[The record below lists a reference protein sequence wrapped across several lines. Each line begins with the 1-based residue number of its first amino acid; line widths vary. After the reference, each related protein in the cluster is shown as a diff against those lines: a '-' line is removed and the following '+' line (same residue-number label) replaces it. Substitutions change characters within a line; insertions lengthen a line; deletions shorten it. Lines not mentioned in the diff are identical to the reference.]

1 MKMHK
6 DAHQKSRCLPR
17 LWAANLCQGWKQLA
31 KQGAAHPTIE
41 TPFPHT
47 KGVQQRALGAWKA
60 RSPCHRNRLS
70 KNTHQK
76 KKSFISADWITK
88 SVRAQRKVGVTKA
101 CHLSEPLKTIVHATG
116 RVPRPE
122 NHCTGDIKLG

>member
-1 MKMHK
+1 MHK

-60 RSPCHRNRLS
+60 RSPLPQKQTQQEH
-70 KNTHQK
+70 TPK
-76 KKSFISADWITK
+76 KKVSYQQI
-88 SVRAQRKVGVTKA
+88 G
-101 CHLSEPLKTIVHATG
+101 
-116 RVPRPE
+116 
-122 NHCTGDIKLG
+122 